1 MNTIDTIYLTG
12 DLIAEKCC
20 GCKEALPIIIQQTKE
35 TCCYDHPEML
45 AWIICGAVVAV
56 ALIVIAGWLIRHK
69 MDCRSK
75 VLEAENKRKEQER
88 ERLIKLKQDYQAR
101 VLEEFISYKKICE
114 HVEDEKRKLEI
125 IEKEKNGKDNPDSKN
140 SLSVSEVIQ
149 QIEKL
154 LAEDGEEG
162 SICDKIK
169 KYIQETKE
177 KKEEI
182 QKENRV
188 EAIFKRI
195 ENDQS
200 VISNAKYIEKL
211 NGYLE
216 QLDGNISK
224 LNTELGIRKVED
236 KNG

>member
-12 DLIAEKCC
+12 DMIAEKCC

-114 HVEDEKRKLEI
+114 HVEDEKRKLEK

-140 SLSVSEVIQ
+140 SFSVSEVIQ

-154 LAEDGEEG
+154 LAEDGEKG
-162 SICDKIK
+162 SICEKIK
-169 KYIQETKE
+169 KFIQETKE
-177 KKEEI
+177 KI
-182 QKENRV
+182 QKENRL
-188 EAIFKRI
+188 EAIFERI
-195 ENDQS
+195 EKDLS
-200 VISNAKYIEKL
+200 VLSNAKYIEKL
-211 NGYLE
+211 NGYLG
-216 QLDGNISK
+216 QLDSKISE
-224 LNTELGIRKVED
+224 LNKELGIKTDE
-236 KNG
+236 N

>member
-12 DLIAEKCC
+12 DMIAEKL
-20 GCKEALPIIIQQTKE
+20 CKCNDALPIIIQQTKE

-88 ERLIKLKQDYQAR
+88 ERLIKLKQEYQAR

-114 HVEDEKRKLEI
+114 HVEDEKRKLEK

-140 SLSVSEVIQ
+140 SFSVSEVIQ

-154 LAEDGEEG
+154 LAEDGEKG
-162 SICDKIK
+162 SICEKIK
-169 KYIQETKE
+169 KFIQETKE
-177 KKEEI
+177 KI
-182 QKENRV
+182 QKENRL
-188 EAIFKRI
+188 EAIFERI
-195 ENDQS
+195 EKDLS
-200 VISNAKYIEKL
+200 VISNAKYKEKL
-211 NGYLE
+211 NGYLG
-216 QLDGNISK
+216 QLDSKISE
-224 LNTELGIRKVED
+224 LNKELGIKTDE
-236 KNG
+236 G

>member
-12 DLIAEKCC
+12 DMIAEKCC

-114 HVEDEKRKLEI
+114 HVEDEKRKLEK

-140 SLSVSEVIQ
+140 SFSVSEVIQ

-154 LAEDGEEG
+154 LAEDGEKG
-162 SICDKIK
+162 SICEKIK
-169 KYIQETKE
+169 KFIQETKE
-177 KKEEI
+177 KI
-182 QKENRV
+182 QKENRL
-188 EAIFKRI
+188 EAIFERI
-195 ENDQS
+195 EKDLS

-211 NGYLE
+211 NGYLG
-216 QLDGNISK
+216 QLDSKISE
-224 LNTELGIRKVED
+224 LNKELGIKTDE
-236 KNG
+236 N